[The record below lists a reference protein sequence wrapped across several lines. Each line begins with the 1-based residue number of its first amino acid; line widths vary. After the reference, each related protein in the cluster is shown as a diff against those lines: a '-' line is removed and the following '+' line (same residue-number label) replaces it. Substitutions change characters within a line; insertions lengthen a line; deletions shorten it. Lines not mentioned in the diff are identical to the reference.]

1 MHGSDTDV
9 SASPRRWWILVILCL
24 NLVLVV
30 AANSSVNV
38 ALPTMVA
45 ELNASQTQLQ
55 WIVDAYAIV
64 FAGLLLPMGAIADR
78 FGRKGTMQTGL
89 VIYGLAALAASTA
102 NDATT
107 VIAARAVMGVG
118 AAAVMPSTLS
128 ILTNVFPP
136 HERQR
141 AISIWAGFAGAGAA
155 IGPVASGWLLTHY
168 WWGSVFLI
176 STVIAAG
183 ALVIGFLIVP
193 TSKDPEAT
201 PLDPVAGLLSTL
213 GFATLL
219 YGIIEGPERG
229 WTDPLTIVSF
239 ACAAVGLVTF
249 VLWERRRANPML
261 DMGFFSNPRF
271 SVGASVI
278 AFTFLS
284 MFGMLFLLTQYLQ
297 FVKSYS
303 PLEAGVAMLPM
314 ALTLVIVAPRS
325 APAIVRWGQ
334 RRVIGFGLLTVCAGL
349 AILGVF
355 ISPDLNYWI
364 VAACLVLVAA
374 GVGMTTAPSTG
385 LIMSSLPLRKAGVG
399 SAVNDTTREVG
410 GAVGVAVL
418 GSIVG
423 VLYRTGLGDAAA
435 ALPAQALDAARRSV
449 GGALGVAAAM
459 QGRMPEEAAALAAS
473 ARKAFTDGLA
483 LALVIGAAVAAV
495 AAAVVWH
502 FLRGVDFGSHG
513 HGEPLPAA
521 AEAEAVAPT
530 DRVTEA

>member
-1 MHGSDTDV
+1 MPSAGEAPE
-9 SASPRRWWILVILCL
+9 ASPRRWWILGILCL

-45 ELNASQTQLQ
+45 ELGASQTQLQ
-55 WIVDAYAIV
+55 WIVDAYAII

-78 FGRKGTMQTGL
+78 FGRKGTMQAGL
-89 VIYGLAALAASTA
+89 LIYGLAGLVASMA
-102 NDATT
+102 GNATT
-107 VIAARAVMGVG
+107 LIAARAVMGIG
-118 AAAVMPSTLS
+118 ATAVMPSTLS

-176 STVIAAG
+176 PTVIAAM
-183 ALVIGFLIVP
+183 ALLVGFVIVP
-193 TSKDPEAT
+193 TSKDPDST
-201 PLDPVAGLLSTL
+201 PLDPVAGLLSTV
-213 GFATLL
+213 GFAALL
-219 YGIIEGPERG
+219 YGIIEGPDRG
-229 WTDPLTIVSF
+229 WTEPLTIASF
-239 ACAAVGLVTF
+239 ACGAVGLVAF
-249 VLWERRRANPML
+249 VLWERRRENPML
-261 DMGFFSNPRF
+261 DMRFFSIPPF

-297 FVKSYS
+297 FVKGYS
-303 PLEAGVAMLPM
+303 PLKAGLAMLPM
-314 ALTLVIVAPRS
+314 ALTQLVVAPRS
-325 APAIVRWGQ
+325 AAAIERWGQ
-334 RRVIGFGLLTVCAGL
+334 RRVIGSGLLAVCAGL
-349 AILGVF
+349 ALLGFF
-355 ISPDLNYWI
+355 ITPGLNYWV
-364 VAACLVLVAA
+364 VAVCLVLVAT

-423 VLYRTGLGDAAA
+423 VLYRSRVGEGMA
-435 ALPAQALDAARRSV
+435 ALPAQAAEAARRSV
-449 GGALGVAAAM
+449 GGALEVADTVRDSLPD
-459 QGRMPEEAAALAAS
+459 QAAALAS
-473 ARKAFTDGLA
+473 NARSAFTDGLA
-483 LALVIGAAVAAV
+483 LALTIGAVVAAV
-495 AAAVVWH
+495 AAAVAWH
-502 FLRGVDFGSHG
+502 FLRGVDLSQPHLTG
-513 HGEPLPAA
+513 GEAVD
-521 AEAEAVAPT
+521 AEAGVGAE
-530 DRVTEA
+530 

>member
-1 MHGSDTDV
+1 MRTSENGKDV

-38 ALPTMVA
+38 ALPTMVD
-45 ELNASQTQLQ
+45 ELGASQTQLQ

-89 VIYGLAALAASTA
+89 VIYGLAALWASGA

-107 VIAARAVMGVG
+107 VIVARAFMGIG

-183 ALVIGFLIVP
+183 ALVVGFLIVP
-193 TSKDPEAT
+193 TSKDPNST
-201 PLDPVAGLLSTL
+201 PLDPLAGLLSTV

-219 YGIIEGPERG
+219 FGIIEGPERG
-229 WTDPLTIVSF
+229 WTDPLTLASF
-239 ACAAVGLVTF
+239 VTAVVGLTAF
-249 VLWERRRANPML
+249 VLWERRRSDPML
-261 DMGFFSNPRF
+261 DMRFFSNPRF
-271 SVGASVI
+271 SVGAAVI

-297 FVKSYS
+297 FVKAYS
-303 PLEAGVAMLPM
+303 PLKAGVAMLPM

-334 RRVIGFGLLTVCAGL
+334 RRVIGAGLLTVCAGL
-349 AILGVF
+349 GLLGVS
-355 ISPDLNYWI
+355 IVPDLNYWVI
-364 VAACLVLVAA
+364 ALCLMLVAA

-423 VLYRTGLGDAAA
+423 VLYRSGLGDAAA
-435 ALPAQALDAARRSV
+435 ALPPQALEAARRSV
-449 GGALGVAAAM
+449 GGALAVATGM
-459 QGRMPEEAAALAAS
+459 QGQLPEKAAALATT
-473 ARKAFTDGLA
+473 ARTAFTDGLA
-483 LALVIGAAVAAV
+483 LALTIGAVVAAI

-502 FLRGVDFGSHG
+502 FLRGVELDTSQARPGR
-513 HGEPLPAA
+513 PV
-521 AEAEAVAPT
+521 EAEA
-530 DRVTEA
+530 